1 MARTSRPGAGS
12 RPPLREARA
21 ADFERLWSLDQV
33 CFDPG
38 IAYSRRELRRFLDLP
53 RAACLLAESRGELLG
68 FALGYSDSGGLAH
81 VVTLD
86 VDRSHRKSGL
96 GRRLLEAL
104 LEKLAARGARRGAI
118 LEVDV
123 RNSGAIEFY
132 RKLGFQP
139 RATLRSYYGPGLDAF
154 EMARDSAGSAG

>member
-1 MARTSRPGAGS
+1 MATTSEPGAAA

-21 ADFERLWSLDQV
+21 ADFEQLWSLDQV
-33 CFDPG
+33 CFDRG

-53 RAACLLAESRGELLG
+53 RSACLLAESRGALLG
-68 FALGYSDSGGLAH
+68 FALGYSDSAGVAH

-86 VDRSHRKSGL
+86 VNPSHRRSGL

-104 LEKLAARGARRGAI
+104 LETLAARGARRGAV

-123 RNSGAIEFY
+123 RNSGAIQFY

-139 RATLRSYYGPGLDAF
+139 TATLRSYYGPGLDAF
-154 EMARDSAGSAG
+154 EMARDRAGPAG

>member
-1 MARTSRPGAGS
+1 MGESTSESARESGS
-12 RPPLREARA
+12 PVREARA
-21 ADFERLWSLDQV
+21 SDFERLWDLDRV
-33 CFDPG
+33 CFEPG

-53 RAACLLAESRGELLG
+53 RALCLLSESENELRG
-68 FALGYSDSGGLAH
+68 FALGYSDSRGVTH

-86 VDRSHRKSGL
+86 VHPSHRRSGL

-104 LEKLAARGARRGAI
+104 LVRLAERGARRGAV

-123 RNSGAIEFY
+123 RNAGAIEFY

-139 RATLRSYYGPGLDAF
+139 TGTLRSYYGPGLDAF
-154 EMARDSAGSAG
+154 EMARDGPPA